1 MTSFPLNTAV
11 LFLVFN
17 RPDTTSQ
24 VFETIR
30 QAKPP
35 RLYVASDGAREG
47 QEGEREKVDAVRK
60 IATNVDWPC
69 EVKTLFRKE
78 NLGCKYAPIEGISWF
93 FEHEDQGIILEDDCV
108 PSQSFFRFCEES
120 LNKYRND
127 LRVWHV
133 SGTNAF
139 PKSFAPFKSSYNFS
153 YYGSIWGWATWRN
166 RWEHFD
172 SELVHP
178 QGSGLWRYAL
188 SIFEKEECPELRLA
202 QFERIVNGL
211 DAWDYQW
218 FYTRAVNSGLSIVPS
233 VNLVENIGFGE
244 DATHTFSSGPQSYLQ
259 SHEIEFPLISPPCVV
274 RDKARDIE
282 YVKRFV
288 RPPLKQRI
296 KMQLY
301 SFLKQLKLK
310 SGKG

>member
-1 MTSFPLNTAV
+1 MP
-11 LFLVFN
+11 
-17 RPDTTSQ
+17 
-24 VFETIR
+24 
-30 QAKPP
+30 
-35 RLYVASDGAREG
+35 
-47 QEGEREKVDAVRK
+47 
-60 IATNVDWPC
+60 
-69 EVKTLFRKE
+69 
-78 NLGCKYAPIEGISWF
+78 
-93 FEHEDQGIILEDDCV
+93 
-108 PSQSFFRFCEES
+108 
-120 LNKYRND
+120 
-127 LRVWHV
+127 
-133 SGTNAF
+133 F
-139 PKSFAPFKSSYNFS
+139 PKVLHHSSLVIIS
-153 YYGSIWGWATWRN
+153 LIMVPYGDGQHGEIDGNISTP
-166 RWEHFD
+166 
-172 SELVHP
+172 ELVHP